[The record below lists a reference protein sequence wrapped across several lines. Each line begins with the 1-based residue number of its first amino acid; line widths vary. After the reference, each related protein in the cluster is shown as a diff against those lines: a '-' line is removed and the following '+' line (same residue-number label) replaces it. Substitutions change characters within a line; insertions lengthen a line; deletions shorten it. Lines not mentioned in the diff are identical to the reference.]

1 LIVVEIQLVF
11 QLMYT
16 LPGKEKMMNIFK
28 FLSIISLVAIF
39 TLHTFAFASTR
50 NGQNFDI
57 LFINGRVLDGTG
69 NPCFYADIGVK
80 DGKIAAVG
88 RLKDKAEAAK
98 MIDIKGKII
107 APGFIDLHT
116 HAYDNVVNENSWLG
130 ENEKR
135 YFAPNFVSQGVTTLV
150 SNLCGYGPTDI
161 KKQREVLTSRGTG
174 PNVVL
179 MIGHNSIRRQ
189 VMKNDFQRLATP
201 EEIQQMKE
209 LVRRAMEDGA
219 RGISTG
225 LEYVPSIWSD
235 VDEVVA
241 LVEEIVPFG
250 GVYMAHERASGL
262 TPMWYVPSQDKPGPP
277 TMLGNILELIE
288 VGKRTGATVVASHIK
303 ARGAD
308 FWGGSRAIIRLIDQ
322 ARAEGVDIWADCY
335 PYNSSGSDGST
346 VLIPRWA
353 LGNNFQVNL
362 KQVFDSPE
370 KTKELHLD
378 IKHNLNW
385 RGGAENIII
394 MDYPDKSYI
403 GKSLA
408 QIAKENG
415 VSDVEMAIKLQLEGN
430 ARIPGGARMRGF
442 SMSEIDIEAFSA
454 QPWTATSSDA
464 SIALPEDGPV
474 HARFYG
480 TFPRKIRHYA
490 LERQVISLEDAVR
503 ASTSLT
509 AQILGLRDRGMI
521 REGFHADL
529 VVFDPETIKDTAT
542 FFEPHQYAD
551 GIEYVLVNG
560 AFVVENGE
568 LTWKKSGV
576 VITKE

>member
-1 LIVVEIQLVF
+1 MKII
-11 QLMYT
+11 
-16 LPGKEKMMNIFK
+16 K
-28 FLSIISLVAIF
+28 FLSIVFLVVVLAGQ
-39 TLHTFAFASTR
+39 TFVFSSVR
-50 NGQNFDI
+50 NDQNFDI

-88 RLKDKAEAAK
+88 RLRDTFEATEV
-98 MIDIKGKII
+98 IDIKGKII
-107 APGFIDLHT
+107 APGFIDIHT
-116 HAYDNVVNENSWLG
+116 HAYDNVVSENSWRG

-135 YFAPNFVSQGVTTLV
+135 YFAPNFVTQGVTTLV
-150 SNLCGYGPTDI
+150 SNLCGYGPADI
-161 KKQREVLTSRGTG
+161 KKQREVLTSKGTG
-174 PNVVL
+174 PNVAL
-179 MIGHNSIRRQ
+179 MIGHNSVRRQ
-189 VMKNDFQRLATP
+189 VMKNDYQRLATP
-201 EEIQQMKE
+201 GEIRQMKE
-209 LVRRAMEDGA
+209 LVRIAMEDGA
-219 RGISTG
+219 RGMSTG

-241 LVEEIVPFG
+241 LVEEIVPYG
-250 GVYMAHERASGL
+250 GVYMAHERAAGL
-262 TPMWYVPSQDKPGPP
+262 TPMWYVPSQDEPGPP
-277 TMLGNILELIE
+277 NMLENILELIE
-288 VGKRTGATVVASHIK
+288 VGKRTGATVMASHIK

-308 FWGGSRAIIRLIDQ
+308 FWGGSRAIIRLIGQ

-335 PYNSSGSDGST
+335 PYNSSGSDGSV

-353 LGNNFQVNL
+353 LGKNFQSEL
-362 KQVFDSPE
+362 KKVLENPE
-370 KTKELHLD
+370 KARDLYRD

-385 RGGAENIII
+385 RGEAKNIIV

-403 GKSLA
+403 GKNLA
-408 QIAKENG
+408 QIAEERG
-415 VSDVEMAIKLQLEGN
+415 VSDVEMAIKLQLEGYAN
-430 ARIPGGARMRGF
+430 RPGGARIRAF

-464 SIALPEDGPV
+464 SIALPGDGPV
-474 HARFYG
+474 HARYYG

-490 LERQVISLEDAVR
+490 LERKVITLENAVR
-503 ASTSLT
+503 ASTSLP

-542 FFEPHQYAD
+542 FFEPHQYAE

-560 AFVVENGE
+560 SFVVEKGE
-568 LTWKKSGV
+568 LTWEKPGV
-576 VITKE
+576 VLTK

>member
-1 LIVVEIQLVF
+1 
-11 QLMYT
+11 M
-16 LPGKEKMMNIFK
+16 KIFK
-28 FLSIISLVAIF
+28 FVTFVSLILIFGLQNLSFSSA
-39 TLHTFAFASTR
+39 R
-50 NGQNFDI
+50 NGQNFDV
-57 LFINGRVLDGTG
+57 LFINGKILDGTG

-88 RLKDKAEAAK
+88 RLKDKSVAIK
-98 MIDIKGKII
+98 VIDIKGKII
-107 APGFIDLHT
+107 SPGFIDLHT
-116 HAYDNVVNENSWLG
+116 HAYDNVSDENSWSG
-130 ENEKR
+130 KNEKR

-150 SNLCGYGPTDI
+150 SNLCGYGPIDI
-161 KKQREVLTSRGTG
+161 KKQREVLTSKGTG
-174 PNVVL
+174 LNVVL
-179 MIGHNSIRRQ
+179 MIGHNSVRRQ
-189 VMKNDFQRLATP
+189 VMKNDFQRLATR
-201 EEIQQMKE
+201 EEIQQMKD
-209 LVRRAMEDGA
+209 LVRKAMEDGA
-219 RGISTG
+219 RGMSSG

-235 VDEVVA
+235 VGEVVA
-241 LVEEIVPFG
+241 LVEEVVPYG

-277 TMLGNILELIE
+277 NMLENILELIE

-346 VLIPRWA
+346 ILIPRWA
-353 LGNNFQVNL
+353 LGKNLQENL
-362 KQVFDSPE
+362 KQVLASPE
-370 KTKELHLD
+370 KTKDLYRD
-378 IKHNLNW
+378 IKHNLSW
-385 RGGAENIII
+385 RGGAENIVI
-394 MDYPDKSYI
+394 MDYPDTSYI

-415 VSDVEMAIKLQLEGN
+415 VSDVEMTIKLQIEGN
-430 ARIPGGARMRGF
+430 AKMPGGARMRGF

-454 QPWTATSSDA
+454 QPWTTTSSDA
-464 SIALPEDGPV
+464 SIALPEDGSV
-474 HARFYG
+474 HARYYG

-490 LERQVISLEDAVR
+490 LEKKVISLENAIR
-503 ASTSLT
+503 ASTSLA

-521 REGFHADL
+521 REGSHADL
-529 VVFDPETIKDTAT
+529 VVFDPLTIKDTAT

-560 AFVVENGE
+560 YFVVENGE
-568 LTWKKSGV
+568 LTWQKPGV
-576 VITKE
+576 VLTK